1 MSEALFLEAIKTPVG
16 DMTMISS
23 QDGVLRMLE
32 FQYREARW
40 RPIAARRFK
49 DATFVEKP
57 SGHRK
62 TLDRYFDGDIAALDE
77 ITTDGGGTEFQ
88 RAVWTRL
95 REIPPGTTTSY
106 GAIARDIGKPA
117 AMRAVGHANGANP
130 IAIVVPCHRVIGR
143 DGSLTGY
150 GGGLPQKHWLLEHEA
165 RHAGQTRRRA

>member
-1 MSEALFLEAIKTPVG
+1 MSDALFLEEIKTPVG
-16 DMTMISS
+16 GMTMISS
-23 QDGVLRMLE
+23 RDGVLHMLE

-49 DATFVEKP
+49 GATFVQKP
-57 SGHRK
+57 SGHRQ
-62 TLDRYFDGDIAALDE
+62 TLDRYFDGDIAALDDIE
-77 ITTDGGGTEFQ
+77 TDGDGTEFQ
-88 RAVWTRL
+88 RAIWTRL
-95 REIPPGTTTSY
+95 REIPPGATTSY
-106 GAIARDIGKPA
+106 GAIAREIGKPA

-165 RHAGQTRRRA
+165 RHAVQTRRRA